1 MAKGAH
7 GMETKDHYYLSK
19 NLAGAMQLGKLNK
32 ILFILG
38 NLIPDINPF
47 SYITDAGWQSFLR
60 AQLHIS
66 ENLYEKRPG
75 ETACWQAVHL
85 VSDRDSDP
93 LSCRFLYQTSQ

>member
-47 SYITDAGWQSFLR
+47 SYITDAGGSRFSGHSFTSAAPNLGKIPSQKPRFCDFRR
-60 AQLHIS
+60 A
-66 ENLYEKRPG
+66 
-75 ETACWQAVHL
+75 A
-85 VSDRDSDP
+85 
-93 LSCRFLYQTSQ
+93 FLAAFR